1 MQETVTFSRQ
11 MTTDSKRFFTYLGIV
26 VFTVL
31 LFWHLFSSY
40 GLRGYFHLKGQLATL
55 QAENDR
61 LQEQNQQLL
70 HDLKRFSKDDAFFS
84 EIARKQHGMI
94 KKNEIIFDFGKNR

>member
-1 MQETVTFSRQ
+1 MTADSR
-11 MTTDSKRFFTYLGIV
+11 RFFTFLGIV
-26 VFTVL
+26 VLAML

-40 GLRGYFHLKGQLATL
+40 GLRGYFQLKRELAAQ

-70 HDLKRFSKDDAFFS
+70 LDLKRFSKDDAFFS

-94 KKNEIIFDFGKNR
+94 KKNEIIFDFDKKN